1 MPGQR
6 WLNHRTLICKCS
18 QLVKRPVLFSM
29 SMAVANRLQR
39 LLTISIYSIPSITTF
54 VSVTSC
60 SRPKRVRRQPSHHR
74 CRRLWS
80 TGHPIG
86 GNLDQRTRTF
96 IPSNLRTTSMLWRFF
111 AKDSNLPRTGK
122 TVAHVASAY
131 LQQDCWT
138 LPRPLAGRNWRN
150 RSGKAAHSS
159 MFARLLLFGLAF
171 LVKRKS

>member
-1 MPGQR
+1 MLTARETASPLFDVDGCGQQIAAA
-6 WLNHRTLICKCS
+6 LNHFHLLNPVHNDVRKCHVMFKTQESEEAAITSPVSTLVVYRGI
-18 QLVKRPVLFSM
+18 QL
-29 SMAVANRLQR
+29 
-39 LLTISIYSIPSITTF
+39 
-54 VSVTSC
+54 
-60 SRPKRVRRQPSHHR
+60 
-74 CRRLWS
+74 
-80 TGHPIG
+80 G